1 MNGYEVGGLEG
12 GSSLESELKAS
23 ANLAQT
29 SGQAGSRVPLRE
41 RVRSTISHSGRGIA
55 QSTFAKLP

>member
-29 SGQAGSRVPLRE
+29 SGQGWKQSALERE
-41 RVRSTISHSGRGIA
+41 SKEYH
-55 QSTFAKLP
+55 FALW